1 MTYTFKLSRRI
12 ARLRAPLFASL
23 VLGLAGC
30 NTTDSLS
37 PDGSAPPEAAAPD
50 PTFSTSFAGGIPFGT
65 FAQPNTEFGAR
76 YNGAMENIWPDVL
89 LSELA
94 DIKSR
99 GGRVVLM
106 FAGSEQFY
114 KDADGHFSMSMWKAR
129 VDRFKG
135 VNFSAYVNDG
145 TIVAHYLI
153 DEPHDPYNWNG
164 QPIPPST
171 LEEMAKYSKSIW
183 PSMATVVREAPHYL
197 NTWSGTYQYLDAAW
211 AQYLSR
217 MGDANEYIRYN
228 VSEAQKKGLALIV
241 GLNFMKGGDPNGTT
255 MTATELQNFG
265 SALLSSSYP
274 CAFISYQW
282 NSSYLSNTAI
292 KSAMDVLRGKA
303 QNRSTKSCH
312 AGAASTT
319 PDPTPSPTPS
329 PTPTVTAHPFA
340 YGLNQTPLEAYSA
353 RWTGSVYKADPSSL
367 VRWLGRADS
376 AKMKVIVTLAPAG
389 RSINADGT
397 FSLTKWKAQVD
408 AYRSL
413 SLDRYITSKALYLHN
428 LVDQPSCAACWG
440 GKAIPWE
447 TVEQMAQYS
456 KSIWP
461 GLATTARV
469 APSKLAAATFHW
481 NYLDAGWAEYN
492 TKLGDLRTYLSAES
506 AQAKNEG
513 LGLIAGLN
521 LLDASGYNTPGMTA
535 SQIKEYGTIL
545 AGNASVCALVG
556 RSYDATYL
564 NQTGISQ
571 ALDSVGTVAKRR
583 TSASCVVS

>member
-12 ARLRAPLFASL
+12 ARLRAPLFVSL
-23 VLGLAGC
+23 VLGLVGC
-30 NTTDSLS
+30 NTTDSMS
-37 PDGSAPPEAAAPD
+37 PDTGTPAPEPS
-50 PTFSTSFAGGIPFGT
+50 FSTSFAGGIPFGT
-65 FAQPNTEFGAR
+65 FAQPNAEFGAR
-76 YNGAMENIWPDVL
+76 YNGAMENIWPDAL

-114 KDADGHFSMSMWKAR
+114 KDASGHFSMSMWKAR

-135 VNFSAYVNDG
+135 VNFSAYLNDG

-197 NTWSGTYQYLDAAW
+197 ATWSGSYQYLDAAW

-217 MGDANEYIRYN
+217 MGDANEYIQYN

-241 GLNFMKGGDPNGTT
+241 GLNFIKGGDPNGTA
-255 MTATELQNFG
+255 MTASEVQNFG
-265 SALLSSSYP
+265 SALLGSSYP

-282 NSSYLSNTAI
+282 NTSYLSSTSI

-303 QNRSTKSCH
+303 QNRSSRSCH

-319 PDPTPSPTPS
+319 PPPPPSPSPS
-329 PTPTVTAHPFA
+329 GTTHAFA
-340 YGLNQTPLEAYSA
+340 FGLNETPLEAYSA

-367 VRWLGRADS
+367 TRWLARGDS
-376 AKMKVIVTLAPAG
+376 AKMKVIVTLVPAG

-397 FSLTKWKAQVD
+397 FSLTKWKAEVD
-408 AYRSL
+408 RYRSL
-413 SLDRYITSKALYLHN
+413 SLDRYITSKILYLHN
-428 LVDQPSCAACWG
+428 LVELPNCEACWG

-447 TVEQMAQYS
+447 TIEQMAQYS

-469 APSKLAAATFHW
+469 APSKLAAASFHW

-492 TKLGDLRTYLSAES
+492 TKLGDLGAFLSAES

-521 LLDASGYNTPGMTA
+521 LLDASGYDTPGMTA
-535 SQIKEYGTIL
+535 SQIKQYGTIL
-545 AGNASVCALVG
+545 ASSASVCALVG
-556 RSYDATYL
+556 RSYDTNYL
-564 NQTGISQ
+564 SQAGIAQ
-571 ALDSVGTVAKRR
+571 ALDSVTNVAKRR
-583 TSASCVVS
+583 TSASCAVS